1 MLFEI
6 YAGKG
11 FLYHE
16 AITIPL
22 MGWFRKVCKGS
33 RHKFSEG
40 EYNRRHGS
48 NTQDNYHSTSQL
60 ELVEAALEND
70 EQLARALQESLN
82 FEPEYDN
89 TVSNSRASS
98 SSSSLNDCNAEIDHK
113 SSLSYTRELW
123 HASRFRCHECNQL
136 IYDSEFSMSG
146 SFPYHKACYQEHFY
160 PKCEVCKKFLPGSFY
175 WLHPYWKQK
184 SCRSHWSDGT
194 PRCSSCNRL
203 TESAEAKYV
212 AFDDGRKLCLKC
224 MESVIMDKNE
234 FQPVYLE
241 VQEFYEGLD
250 MKIEQEFP
258 MILVDLKAMN
268 EAMYGEKLI
277 QRRPK
282 IGAGNQVT
290 DVTTE
295 PYKLTSKF
303 DVTAILI
310 LYGLPRLLTGSIVA
324 HEMMH
329 AWLRLNGYGTLA
341 EDVAE
346 GICQVLAHMWLEYQI
361 IFMSDSSENPAYE
374 KKLGEF
380 YKYQI
385 ETHSSPSYG
394 DGFRAGKKAVVK
406 HGLQKTLEHIWKTG
420 NFPS

>member
-98 SSSSLNDCNAEIDHK
+98 SSSSLNDCNAEIDHQ

-310 LYGLPRLLTGSIVA
+310 LYGLPRLLTGSILA

-329 AWLRLNGYGTLA
+329 AWLRLNGTL
-341 EDVAE
+341 
-346 GICQVLAHMWLEYQI
+346 
-361 IFMSDSSENPAYE
+361 FFTFKN
-374 KKLGEF
+374 
-380 YKYQI
+380 
-385 ETHSSPSYG
+385 
-394 DGFRAGKKAVVK
+394 
-406 HGLQKTLEHIWKTG
+406 LEHVSRIVSYTTLKYH
-420 NFPS
+420 S